1 MWEKLDQ
8 KTESIFCINLI
19 RNSVSLSKWNYPLII
34 LLIPLNT
41 HTHTHEYTTLFRN
54 QNITSRDSKFLEDMW
69 LLLQDNTMTPEITE
83 IKDSVAKA

>member
-1 MWEKLDQ
+1 MKLPFDY
-8 KTESIFCINLI
+8 LV
-19 RNSVSLSKWNYPLII
+19 NSPK
-34 LLIPLNT
+34 

>member
-1 MWEKLDQ
+1 MKLPFDY
-8 KTESIFCINLI
+8 LV
-19 RNSVSLSKWNYPLII
+19 NSPKHTHTH
-34 LLIPLNT
+34 T